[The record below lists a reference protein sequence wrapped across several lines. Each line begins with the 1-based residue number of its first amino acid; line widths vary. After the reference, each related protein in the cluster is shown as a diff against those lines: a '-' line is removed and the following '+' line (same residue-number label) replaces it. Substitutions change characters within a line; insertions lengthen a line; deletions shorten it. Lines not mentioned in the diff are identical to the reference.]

1 MNRNKTDSD
10 KKSITFTSLTSNNKF
25 VFIFSLVLAV
35 IIWCIV
41 SMSETTE
48 TERVFQDV
56 LVKINLDGS
65 LPQQNNLEVF
75 GQKEFKVNVTVKGL
89 SYLVNDSDFTAED
102 INVTASCAGVAEAGT
117 YSLPLTYSLNGRSSV
132 QITSVS
138 AQSINVTFDKLEKKT
153 FILTE
158 EIIEAD
164 GYSLEEDF
172 SRELPRLSVESI
184 DISGPASLLSKIS
197 TVNARVV
204 LDSTLDASVSLEAEI
219 IAMSGDETV
228 DLSDCTIE
236 QSEPVYV
243 YIPVK
248 KTGTFNTAVEF
259 KNLPTAFRTDG
270 VNYTVS
276 PASIDVKVDVG
287 TDENVDTVTVGVIDF
302 GILRAGV
309 NTVTVN
315 NSDLLSDVKAFTVTV
330 DLTGFSER
338 WVSDIPVVLSDVE
351 IPDNVTVITK
361 DIDSVI
367 IVCPP
372 ELSDTID
379 SNVAYAVPVINAS
392 ELTQGRHT
400 VPAKIVLRTLQN
412 SWVYGEY
419 TMEIE
424 VK

>member
-1 MNRNKTDSD
+1 MNRNKNDSG
-10 KKSITFTSLTSNNKF
+10 KKSITFTSLSSNNKF

-35 IIWCIV
+35 VIWCIV

-89 SYLVNDSDFTAED
+89 SYLVNDSEFTAED

-138 AQSINVTFDKLEKKT
+138 AQSIDVRFDKLEKKN

-158 EIIEAD
+158 EIIEED
-164 GYSLEEDF
+164 GYSLGEGF
-172 SRELPRLSVESI
+172 TRELPRLSVESI

-204 LDSTLDASVSLEAEI
+204 LNSPLDSSLSLEAEI
-219 IAMSGDETV
+219 VAMMGDEPV
-228 DLSDCTIE
+228 DLTECTIE
-236 QSEPVYV
+236 LEEPVYV

-248 KTGTFNTAVEF
+248 KTGTFSTAVEF
-259 KNLPTAFRTDG
+259 KNMPTAFRTDG

-276 PASIDVKVDVG
+276 PTSIDVKVDVG
-287 TDENVDTVTVGVIDF
+287 SEETVDTVTVGVVDF
-302 GILRAGV
+302 GSLRAGV

-315 NSDLLSDVKAFTVTV
+315 NNDLLSDVKTFTVTV
-330 DLTGFSER
+330 DLSGFTER

-379 SNVAYAVPVINAS
+379 SNAAYAVPVINTS
-392 ELTQGRHT
+392 ELTPGRHT
-400 VPAKIVLRTLQN
+400 VPAKIMLRTLQN